1 MQTDGQKMQTDIKT
15 ENAVIRRDND
25 RVIEK
30 NNKQVFHG
38 NIESTGELMNFI
50 DLVWDATY
58 D

>member
-1 MQTDGQKMQTDIKT
+1 MQTDGQKMQT